1 MGGLVSLQEAEEEDG
16 NLIVNRAINYY
27 ARYMEAPPLTAI
39 CLQSGGKL
47 TPLLLQLQLHK
58 YVRHKNF

>member
-1 MGGLVSLQEAEEEDG
+1 MSLQEAEEEDG

-47 TPLLLQLQLHK
+47 NASPLAASTPQVREAQELLMA
-58 YVRHKNF
+58 